1 MAKAGKQKQNNKKF
15 FLFQIADS
23 NKNKLKR
30 DEVKII
36 QYILFIFIFLL
47 IVIDFVAI
55 IFYIRT
61 KNRQTFVTN
70 HNFTQVGRPGGRSQE

>member
-1 MAKAGKQKQNNKKF
+1 MRKGSKKKIKSEKF
-15 FLFQIADS
+15 FLFQLADS
-23 NKNKLKR
+23 NKTQLKR

-55 IFYIRT
+55 IFYVRT
-61 KNRQTFVTN
+61 KNRQTFAMN
-70 HNFTQVGRPGGRSQE
+70 HNFTQVITFF